1 MMVDLPAGLTLSLI
15 IGGMVFVYLLYRIW
29 NSNTQVEINE
39 ALFWLFLLFWLNKD
53 DRRNDE

>member
-1 MMVDLPAGLTLSLI
+1 MVDLPAGLTLSLI

>member
-15 IGGMVFVYLLYRIW
+15 IGGMVFVYILYRIW